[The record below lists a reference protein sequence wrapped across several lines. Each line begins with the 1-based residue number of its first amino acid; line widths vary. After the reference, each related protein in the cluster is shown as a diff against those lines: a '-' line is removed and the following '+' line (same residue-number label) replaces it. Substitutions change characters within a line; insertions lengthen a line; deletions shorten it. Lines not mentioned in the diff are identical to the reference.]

1 MTPAELQRA
10 AELKAAW
17 DAGAI
22 RGPELDEAR
31 ELFGRLL
38 AFAQPASP
46 RDIREAEYRA
56 FVAYSPFRSAV
67 KAHEGA
73 FAAAVAWREGLQR

>member
-17 DAGAI
+17 DAGSI

-38 AFAQPASP
+38 VFAQPVSP
-46 RDIREAEYRA
+46 KDIGEAEYRA
-56 FVAYSPFRSAV
+56 FMAHSPFLSAV
-67 KAHEGA
+67 KAHEAA
-73 FAAAVAWREGLQR
+73 FAAAVSWREGLQK

>member
-17 DAGAI
+17 DTGAI

-31 ELFGRLL
+31 ELFGRLIQWAKPL
-38 AFAQPASP
+38 DDSTIDLSAGTEIPASGVL
-46 RDIREAEYRA
+46 ARA
-56 FVAYSPFRSAV
+56 VRHGFVRGV
-67 KAHEGA
+67 R
-73 FAAAVAWREGLQR
+73 WREPRS